1 MIQRTE
7 PTPGGEMLPMPLPE
21 KKASI
26 AEAVAAAAGMNI
38 SSAAALIGVL
48 KEKFTADDAQFVL
61 WKRAGRIRSL
71 ATCQEPAQELG
82 FCELLMSKGADPLL
96 ASENEKRWSSDRSL
110 VGALVEAG
118 AWQYAGLLVGR
129 AGPAGKQRA
138 LALLGQEEGNL
149 HRLHVFLGTRG
160 PHAIAFG
167 ADIGMD
173 MSATVFDAPWAAMSA
188 SAADLAAFAKA
199 GADLSARDSR
209 GRSLAEIFAQRDAGA
224 ARQAL
229 LKAVAARE
237 DSPRGE
243 AAVAMMEK
251 IASEGSF
258 KEFAALAKGAGLS
271 PAKTLASNGRTMLGV
286 ALESANWTMARG
298 LMAAG
303 ANPMEP
309 CGADGIPAGAHALLG
324 SAVKRK
330 TRAQVEAEGA
340 ILEGIFSKMDFSWR
354 SADGLPMLE
363 AAAASARRAQP
374 RGFFWNA
381 SAAAAWG
388 AAEPESA
395 DNPLWARALD
405 LGVQD
410 RAVAAIAGKR
420 IGESEWSPSGV
431 GVLEWA
437 ATKTTVDNG
446 EGSAVNILVQ
456 ARREAAASSPASAA
470 NDDKVMNL
478 FTRKQWE
485 ATIKSFWSVAA
496 RAHEKRIAEGE
507 HPSTRSWQV
516 EYAAQKIQKAMAH
529 WAREA
534 EQRGIKSIDEK
545 DLAEWAFGSWSDGD
559 PYCGKWAG
567 GILVGAV
574 RRGAP
579 PELGGLVLDLACK
592 GTPEAIKAACEVWR
606 RMETYGLSGALPQEH
621 PIYAADAALIAE
633 LDLTGLG
640 KAIEGKR
647 PKPSAEPPAPPV
659 KSTRRL

>member
-1 MIQRTE
+1 
-7 PTPGGEMLPMPLPE
+7 
-21 KKASI
+21 
-26 AEAVAAAAGMNI
+26 
-38 SSAAALIGVL
+38 
-48 KEKFTADDAQFVL
+48 
-61 WKRAGRIRSL
+61 
-71 ATCQEPAQELG
+71 
-82 FCELLMSKGADPLL
+82 
-96 ASENEKRWSSDRSL
+96 
-110 VGALVEAG
+110 
-118 AWQYAGLLVGR
+118 
-129 AGPAGKQRA
+129 
-138 LALLGQEEGNL
+138 
-149 HRLHVFLGTRG
+149 
-160 PHAIAFG
+160 
-167 ADIGMD
+167 
-173 MSATVFDAPWAAMSA
+173 
-188 SAADLAAFAKA
+188 
-199 GADLSARDSR
+199 
-209 GRSLAEIFAQRDAGA
+209 
-224 ARQAL
+224 
-229 LKAVAARE
+229 
-237 DSPRGE
+237 
-243 AAVAMMEK
+243 
-251 IASEGSF
+251 
-258 KEFAALAKGAGLS
+258 
-271 PAKTLASNGRTMLGV
+271 
-286 ALESANWTMARG
+286 
-298 LMAAG
+298 
-303 ANPMEP
+303 
-309 CGADGIPAGAHALLG
+309 
-324 SAVKRK
+324 
-330 TRAQVEAEGA
+330 
-340 ILEGIFSKMDFSWR
+340 MDFSWR